1 MPSMPV
7 AATAAF
13 HASTLVLYFAS
24 AFLYLFDLNHHGRA
38 IRWARPLIIV
48 AFAFNSLIFLLDWL
62 RLDGMPPIGLREG
75 FALLAWALALLFF
88 LMEWGYGISRLGALV
103 V

>member
-62 RLDGMPPIGLREG
+62 RQDGMPPIGLREG
-75 FALLAWALALLFF
+75 VALLARGGPLPVFF
-88 LMEWGYGISRLGALV
+88 LGGGVGFSAGEAAK
-103 V
+103 